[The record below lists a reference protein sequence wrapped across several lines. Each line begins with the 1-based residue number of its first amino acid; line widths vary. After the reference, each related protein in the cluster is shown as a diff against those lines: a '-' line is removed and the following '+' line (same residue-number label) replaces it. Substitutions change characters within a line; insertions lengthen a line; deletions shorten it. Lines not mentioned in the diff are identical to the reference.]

1 MTSELSIRYPDPQIT
16 EYKGFSL
23 KRTLLLLK
31 SFGPAGILA
40 SISIGAGESVLA
52 VRAGAW
58 AGYSLL
64 WIVLL
69 AGLFKAGLITYLI
82 GRYTVLSGEL
92 ISARI
97 AKAPGPKNWCVIFIG
112 GIALLDAPFFI
123 SAIAAACGGLLYYII
138 GIGSPVFWGSVL
150 AGLALT
156 LGTLV
161 SFKNLEKHLV
171 IFCGVLVVATAFGAI
186 MAHPSL
192 IEIVKGIFGFGSFP
206 VPPQWALADPEFS
219 ARPPLLEISTTF
231 GYIGGSMASYA
242 IYANFTSL
250 SGWGL
255 SGSQNIGQIREL
267 ASQRSK
273 PDYLPMEPQEIK
285 KGLLHL
291 VPMKYDV
298 LIGMGVLLLV
308 SWSFMIA
315 GAAIMNPHEL
325 LPSGYILL
333 SKQRAIWEQISPLMV
348 PLYYFSI
355 LTALSGV
362 LYAIPGVH
370 GRLIHEFGSVVF
382 SNLRSMSFKKYSLF
396 QSSYFIVASATLL
409 LSGIKPIKIMD
420 FAALISTNIGI
431 AILAIMAL
439 WANMSLPKPYRPNK
453 IIVVLALV
461 AILILSYFSYLSI
474 SNFKIF

>member
-1 MTSELSIRYPDPQIT
+1 MDIQPLIQYPKPQIT

-23 KRTLLLLK
+23 KWIFSLLK
-31 SFGPAGILA
+31 NFGPAAIIA
-40 SISIGAGESVLA
+40 SVSIGAGESVLA

-64 WIVLL
+64 WIILL
-69 AGLFKAGLITYLI
+69 AGLVKAGLITYLI
-82 GRYTVLSGEL
+82 GRYTILSGEL
-92 ISARI
+92 IAARI
-97 AKAPGPKNWCVIFIG
+97 AKAPGPKYWCVIFIG
-112 GIALLDAPFFI
+112 GIALFEAPFFTA
-123 SAIAAACGGLLYYII
+123 AIAAACGGLLNYITAF
-138 GIGSPVFWGSVL
+138 GTPVFWGVVFIFVSV
-150 AGLALT
+150 T

-161 SFKNLEKHLV
+161 SFEKLENHLV
-171 IFCGVLVVATAFGAI
+171 LVCGVLVTATAIGAI

-192 IEIVKGIFGFGSFP
+192 MEIVKGIVFWGRIP
-206 VPPQWALADPEFS
+206 DPPQWALADPEFS
-219 ARPPLLEISTTF
+219 VRPRLLEIATTF

-250 SGWGL
+250 HGWGL
-255 SGSQNIGQIREL
+255 SGSPVIEQIRDI
-267 ASQRSK
+267 AYHRPK
-273 PDYLPMEPQEIK
+273 PDYLPTDAQEVK

-315 GAAIMNPHEL
+315 GAAIMNPHQL

-333 SKQRAIWEQISPLMV
+333 SKQRAIWEQISPVMV
-348 PLYYFSI
+348 PIYYFSI

-362 LYAIPGVH
+362 LYAMPGIYS
-370 GRLIHEFGSVVF
+370 RLTHEFGSVLF
-382 SNLRSMSFKKYSLF
+382 PRLRS
-396 QSSYFIVASATLL
+396 V
-409 LSGIKPIKIMD
+409 PIKKFSYYIGGYFMAVAMFLLIAGIRPIRIMD

-431 AILAIMAL
+431 TILAIMAL
-439 WANMSLPKPYRPNK
+439 WANMSLPKPYRPHRATF
-453 IIVVLALV
+453 ILAIG

-474 SNFKIF
+474 SNFI